1 MDNNNNTPFLGI
13 PDGDEVDI
21 PNHEDPQMMPDE
33 YILTSLILVDTE
45 LTRLRGLDWPL
56 NELEFRNWHA
66 IDQSL
71 WELQWHNAI
80 AEPGSSTFLPSTI
93 EHIRQLRSR
102 IIELFL
108 EFGDEEPVPEDEFQG
123 EAATA
128 VQNLGPRPYVVG
140 ESDNVRCAVCMEDW
154 DEGCQ
159 VVELKCFKS
168 HILHVTCAEQSFQ
181 FSMRCPY
188 CRAEVTVTNEE
199 D

>member
-1 MDNNNNTPFLGI
+1 MDHNNGTPFLGI
-13 PDGDEVDI
+13 PHEDEVDI
-21 PNHEDPQMMPDE
+21 PNHEDAQVTQDE
-33 YILTSLILVDTE
+33 YLLTNLILLE
-45 LTRLRGLDWPL
+45 PGLTRLRGLDRPL
-56 NELEFRNWHA
+56 NERESMNWHA

-71 WELQWHNAI
+71 WELEWNNVI
-80 AEPGSSTFLPSTI
+80 ARPGSSPLLPSTL
-93 EHIRQLRSR
+93 EYIRQLRSR
-102 IIELFL
+102 IIDLFL
-108 EFGDEEPVPEDEFQG
+108 EFGNGEPVPDNEPQG
-123 EAATA
+123 EATTA

-168 HILHVTCAEQSFQ
+168 HILHVTCAEESLE